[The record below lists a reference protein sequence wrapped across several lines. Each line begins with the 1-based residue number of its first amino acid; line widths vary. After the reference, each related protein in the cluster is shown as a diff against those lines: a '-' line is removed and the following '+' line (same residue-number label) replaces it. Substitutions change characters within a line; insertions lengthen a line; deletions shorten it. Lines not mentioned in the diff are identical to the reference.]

1 MAFDPRE
8 LAALLQTQ
16 VGPQPLPP
24 VGPQPL
30 PPPPAPVLKAPV
42 TPAARTPAAG
52 KTGVASVR
60 APNAARTAMANEESA
75 EAELEAET
83 LFNQLFAPQEN
94 QIADMQK
101 QKKALEAQS
110 SVADYNPLL
119 AFTDAWIGTNSAQK
133 LKPRGL
139 TDSDKQ
145 KRLQEISDKIN
156 DNEAGVAKQKVDL
169 IKSDKKQESDF
180 FKLAGLLE
188 RQLASNDPM
197 KATMAEMRM
206 DDLIDRKAKDYQQR
220 SSVFA
225 KTRNLFSQLGQQQ
238 HRISSLRQV
247 VDGKKN
253 LDDVGL
259 IQLAEFAHGMVP
271 IVSGTNA
278 AAGSDAQLDRF
289 IPKTAWT
296 DVTAIKDYITNKMN
310 PAQAGAFLKAM
321 VPILDR
327 EARVNET
334 QIKRELRNVRTSAVF
349 LKKWKP
355 ELLDDMGKDAGL
367 TDADINEKEEQTLAR
382 WKKQA
387 KEGVIGGALP
397 SLQPITQ
404 EDFEQRLL
412 KAAAT
417 KKKPPEQIREAFKNY
432 LKGKN
437 YDVEAIR

>member
-1 MAFDPRE
+1 MA
-8 LAALLQTQ
+8 
-16 VGPQPLPP
+16 
-24 VGPQPL
+24 
-30 PPPPAPVLKAPV
+30 
-42 TPAARTPAAG
+42 
-52 KTGVASVR
+52 
-60 APNAARTAMANEESA
+60 MEEGDEA
-75 EAELEAET
+75 EAEASDLLT
-83 LFNQLFAPQEN
+83 QLFAPQQAQLEE
-94 QIADMQK
+94 MRK
-101 QKKALEAQS
+101 QKTALEGTA
-110 SVADYNPLL
+110 SVQDYNPLL
-119 AFTDAWIGTNSAQK
+119 AFTDTWLGTDSASK

-139 TDSDKQ
+139 TDSEKQ
-145 KRLQEISDKIN
+145 KRLAELTDKIT

-169 IKSDKKQESDF
+169 IKSNKSQELGYDRMASI
-180 FKLAGLLE
+180 LE
-188 RQLASNDPM
+188 RQLASNDPL

-278 AAGSDAQLDRF
+278 AAGSDAQLERF
-289 IPKTAWT
+289 IPRTFWT
-296 DVTAIKDYITNKMN
+296 DTTAIKDYITNKMN

-321 VPILDR
+321 IPILNR

-334 QIKRELRNVRTSAVF
+334 QIKRELRNVRTSATF

-355 ELLDDMGKDAGL
+355 ELLDDMGRDAGL

-387 KEGVIGGALP
+387 KTGVISGALP
-397 SLQPITQ
+397 TLQPITQ
-404 EDFEQRLL
+404 DEFNRRLGV
-412 KAAAT
+412 AAT
-417 KKKPPEQIREAFKNY
+417 QKKKKPEEIREAFKEY

-437 YDVEAIR
+437 YDLETIQ